1 MRLSVAAAV
10 GFQSRILANGGC
22 KEITEAPVLWFS
34 AVFCIMQV

>member
-1 MRLSVAAAV
+1 MRLSVAVVV